1 MTDLFFLGTGG
12 AWRVPELNCD
22 CFICREMRRRG
33 ESRGRTALLLK
44 GEGRLL
50 IDCGP
55 DIADQL
61 SRHEIGG
68 VDAVLVTH
76 EHGDHYIGL
85 DELFSYKRT
94 APKGRSRAIPVF
106 MTAPAWKVVSLRFG
120 YLVEMEVIRPVIVEP
135 GRWEE
140 AAGFG
145 IFPFKTEHGAFAA
158 GSVGYL
164 IDVPG
169 RGGPPLRV
177 VYPSDFMTLPEVPPE
192 LMRPD
197 YLVMQSFWLHEPSRN
212 RPHHMSLQRALDYI
226 RLLDP
231 RRETFLVHIGDGDCV
246 PGDPAN
252 DMLKKYAAKDPLR
265 PPWGGD
271 PYPVPRCQAEWQQVV
286 DSIAADYGLP
296 SRVTVA
302 FDGMH
307 RLLGGGQGG

>member
-1 MTDLFFLGTGG
+1 VTELLFLGTGG

-44 GEGRLL
+44 GERRLL

-55 DIADQL
+55 DISEQL

-68 VDAVLVTH
+68 LDAVLITH
-76 EHGDHYIGL
+76 EHGDHYLGL

-94 APKGRSRAIPVF
+94 VPKGGYRSIPVY
-106 MTAPAWKVVSLRFG
+106 MTAPAWKIISRRFG
-120 YLVEMEVIRPVIVEP
+120 YLVDLEVIRPVIVVP
-135 GRWEE
+135 GCWER
-140 AAGFG
+140 AADCA
-145 IFPFKTEHGAFAA
+145 IFPFKTEHGAFAT

-164 IDVPG
+164 IEVPES
-169 RGGPPLRV
+169 GGPPLRV
-177 VYPSDFMTLPEVPPE
+177 VYPSDFMTLPDVPSE
-192 LMRPD
+192 LLQPD
-197 YLVMQSFWLHEPSRN
+197 YLVMQSFWLHEPIRN

-226 RLLDP
+226 RLLNP
-231 RRETFLVHIGDGDCV
+231 RRETFLVHIGDGDFV

-252 DMLKKYAAKDPLR
+252 DMAKKVAPKDPLR
-265 PPWGGD
+265 APNGGD

-286 DSIAADYGLP
+286 DRITADYGLP

-302 FDGMH
+302 FDGLS
-307 RLLGGGQGG
+307 RPL